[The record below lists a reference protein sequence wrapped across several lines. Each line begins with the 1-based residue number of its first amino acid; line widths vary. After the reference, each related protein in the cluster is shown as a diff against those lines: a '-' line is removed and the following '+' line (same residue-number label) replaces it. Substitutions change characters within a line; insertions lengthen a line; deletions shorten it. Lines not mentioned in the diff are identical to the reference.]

1 MSYFD
6 DILKKPLP
14 SQVHESYDGEDDMD
28 DFDQFLSESE
38 EDEMDEFDRFLQESE
53 DADEYG
59 DPSDD
64 ENDDT
69 EEGCKGKCSPG
80 YEYCDPSDDEN
91 DDTEEGCK
99 GKCSPG
105 YEYCEDDLDDLDDMD
120 DDEIADSI
128 EDIDDDLDLGIDDDD
143 DLDDA
148 LDDVDDDDDLD
159 DDLDDDGDDEDDA
172 PAPLEGEDDKK
183 ADEMMAIATTPIL
196 IRDELTA
203 EEAVNFYESVDAEV
217 AIEEGMLLESDMQ
230 DLYQEGVFASPNKPF
245 KMTKKAR
252 FNQLYEMSVLI
263 EGRMHNDPMYTKLQK
278 AYKIERI
285 CKKELRKKYHNLAI
299 RRAKIYL
306 KRLMKSKSGV
316 LNKIGK
322 KMGLKK

>member
-14 SQVHESYDGEDDMD
+14 SQVHESYDGENDMD
-28 DFDQFLSESE
+28 DFDQFLNESE

-53 DADEYG
+53 DDDEYG

-64 ENDDT
+64 GNDDT
-69 EEGCKGKCSPG
+69 EEGCEDECGPG
-80 YEYCDPSDDEN
+80 YED
-91 DDTEEGCK
+91 G
-99 GKCSPG
+99 
-105 YEYCEDDLDDLDDMD
+105 EDDLDDLDDMD
-120 DDEIADSI
+120 DDDIADSI
-128 EDIDDDLDLGIDDDD
+128 EDIDDDLDLGINDDD

-148 LDDVDDDDDLD
+148 LDDVADDDDLD
-159 DDLDDDGDDEDDA
+159 DDEDDEDAA

-263 EGRMHNDPMYTKLQK
+263 EGRMHNDAMYTKLQK

-285 CKKELRKKYHNLAI
+285 CKKQLRKKYHNLAI

>member
-53 DADEYG
+53 DDDEYG

-64 ENDDT
+64 GNDDT
-69 EEGCKGKCSPG
+69 EEGCEDECGPG
-80 YEYCDPSDDEN
+80 YED
-91 DDTEEGCK
+91 G
-99 GKCSPG
+99 
-105 YEYCEDDLDDLDDMD
+105 EDDLDDLDDMD

-148 LDDVDDDDDLD
+148 LDDVEDD
-159 DDLDDDGDDEDDA
+159 DDLDDDGDDEDAA

-203 EEAVNFYESVDAEV
+203 EEAVNFYESADAEV

-252 FNQLYEMSVLI
+252 FRQLYEMSVLI
-263 EGRMHNDPMYTKLQK
+263 EGRMHNDAMYTKLQK

>member
-14 SQVHESYDGEDDMD
+14 SQVHESYDGENDMD
-28 DFDQFLSESE
+28 DFDQFLNESE

-53 DADEYG
+53 DDDEYG

-64 ENDDT
+64 GNDDT
-69 EEGCKGKCSPG
+69 EEGCDDECGPG
-80 YEYCDPSDDEN
+80 YED
-91 DDTEEGCK
+91 G
-99 GKCSPG
+99 
-105 YEYCEDDLDDLDDMD
+105 EDDLDDLDDMD

-128 EDIDDDLDLGIDDDD
+128 EDIDDYLDLGIGDDD

-148 LDDVDDDDDLD
+148 LDDVGDDDDLD
-159 DDLDDDGDDEDDA
+159 DDEDDEDAA

-203 EEAVNFYESVDAEV
+203 EEAVNFYESVDAGV

-285 CKKELRKKYHNLAI
+285 CKKQLRKKYHNLAI

>member
-6 DILKKPLP
+6 DILKRPLP
-14 SQVHESYDGEDDMD
+14 SQVQESYEDDMD
-28 DFDQFLSESE
+28 A
-38 EDEMDEFDRFLQESE
+38 FDRFLME
-53 DADEYG
+53 
-59 DPSDD
+59 SDD
-64 ENDDT
+64 EDEYDDTSDSGNDDT
-69 EEGCKGKCSPG
+69 EEGCEDECGPG
-80 YEYCDPSDDEN
+80 YEDVDD
-91 DDTEEGCK
+91 DDF
-99 GKCSPG
+99 
-105 YEYCEDDLDDLDDMD
+105 DDLDDMD
-120 DDEIADSI
+120 DDDIADSI

-143 DLDDA
+143 DDLDDA
-148 LDDVDDDDDLD
+148 LDDVADDDEEDDDVDDDD
-159 DDLDDDGDDEDDA
+159 ET

-183 ADEMMAIATTPIL
+183 ADEMMAIATTPML

-203 EEAVNFYESVDAEV
+203 EEAVNFYESADAEI
-217 AIEEGMLLESDMQ
+217 AINEGMMLESDMQ

-263 EGRMHNDPMYTKLQK
+263 EGRMHNDAYYTKLQK

-285 CKKELRKKYHNLAI
+285 CKKQLRKKYHGLAI

>member
-14 SQVHESYDGEDDMD
+14 SQVHESYDGENDMD
-28 DFDQFLSESE
+28 DFDQFLNESE

-53 DADEYG
+53 DDDEYG

-64 ENDDT
+64 GNDDT
-69 EEGCKGKCSPG
+69 EEGCEDECGLG
-80 YEYCDPSDDEN
+80 YED
-91 DDTEEGCK
+91 G
-99 GKCSPG
+99 
-105 YEYCEDDLDDLDDMD
+105 EDDLDDLDDMD

-128 EDIDDDLDLGIDDDD
+128 EDIDDDD

-159 DDLDDDGDDEDDA
+159 DDEDDEDAA

-285 CKKELRKKYHNLAI
+285 CKNQLRKKYHNLAI

>member
-6 DILKKPLP
+6 DILKRPLP

-53 DADEYG
+53 DNDEYG
-59 DPSDD
+59 
-64 ENDDT
+64 
-69 EEGCKGKCSPG
+69 
-80 YEYCDPSDDEN
+80 DPSDDEN

>member
-14 SQVHESYDGEDDMD
+14 SQVHESYDGENDMD
-28 DFDQFLSESE
+28 DFDQFLNESE

-53 DADEYG
+53 DDDEYG

-64 ENDDT
+64 GNDDT
-69 EEGCKGKCSPG
+69 EEGCDDECGPG
-80 YEYCDPSDDEN
+80 YED
-91 DDTEEGCK
+91 G
-99 GKCSPG
+99 
-105 YEYCEDDLDDLDDMD
+105 EDDLDDLDDMD

-128 EDIDDDLDLGIDDDD
+128 EDIDDDLDLGIGDDD

-148 LDDVDDDDDLD
+148 LDDVGDDDDLD
-159 DDLDDDGDDEDDA
+159 DDEDDEDAA

-285 CKKELRKKYHNLAI
+285 CKKQLRKKYHNLAI

>member
-53 DADEYG
+53 DDDEYG

-64 ENDDT
+64 GNDDT
-69 EEGCKGKCSPG
+69 EEGCEDECGPG
-80 YEYCDPSDDEN
+80 YEDS
-91 DDTEEGCK
+91 
-99 GKCSPG
+99 
-105 YEYCEDDLDDLDDMD
+105 EDDLDDLDDMD

-148 LDDVDDDDDLD
+148 LDDVADDDDLD
-159 DDLDDDGDDEDDA
+159 DDDEDDEDAA

-285 CKKELRKKYHNLAI
+285 CKKQLRKKYHNLAI

>member
-6 DILKKPLP
+6 DILKRPLP
-14 SQVHESYDGEDDMD
+14 SQVQESYDGEDDMD

-53 DADEYG
+53 DNDEYG
-59 DPSDD
+59 
-64 ENDDT
+64 
-69 EEGCKGKCSPG
+69 
-80 YEYCDPSDDEN
+80 DPSDDEN

-148 LDDVDDDDDLD
+148 LDDVEDDDDLD

>member
-14 SQVHESYDGEDDMD
+14 SQVHESYDGENDMD

-53 DADEYG
+53 DDDEYG

-64 ENDDT
+64 GNDDT
-69 EEGCKGKCSPG
+69 EEGCEDECGPG
-80 YEYCDPSDDEN
+80 YED
-91 DDTEEGCK
+91 G
-99 GKCSPG
+99 
-105 YEYCEDDLDDLDDMD
+105 EDDLDDLDDMD

-143 DLDDA
+143 ELDDA

-159 DDLDDDGDDEDDA
+159 DDEDDEDAA

-285 CKKELRKKYHNLAI
+285 CKKQLRKKYHNLAI